1 MQAYEISKGVD
12 VQSTFAAGL
21 SAVRQ
26 VVRTIPRD
34 MRDDVRIFLRD
45 FPHDK
50 AAFVQLLNGGLIEGR
65 VKRAWR
71 PGSRGG
77 ALIEISPAD

>member
-12 VQSTFAAGL
+12 VPSTFTPDLATARL
-21 SAVRQ
+21 
-26 VVRTIPRD
+26 VVRTFPRD
-34 MRDDVRIFLRD
+34 MRDDVRIYLRD

-50 AAFVQLLNGGLIEGR
+50 RSFVQLLNGWQLQGAI
-65 VKRAWR
+65 KRAWR

-77 ALIEISPAD
+77 ALIEISPDD